1 MSNNLPSPGQPEPQ
15 HEKHTPPIVTTPN
28 PLAKSRIAAGVF
40 GIVLGG
46 LGVHRFYLGYTA
58 IGIAQILVTLVT
70 CGLGWIWGLI
80 EGILLLTKS
89 PYFQTDAFGHPFRE
103 DFTLNT

>member
-1 MSNNLPSPGQPEPQ
+1 MTYARSEPTQDQTPQPD
-15 HEKHTPPIVTTPN
+15 

-58 IGIAQILVTLVT
+58 IGIAQIVVTLVT
-70 CGLGWIWGLI
+70 LGLGWIW
-80 EGILLLTKS
+80 ES
-89 PYFQTDAFGHPFRE
+89 SRAS
-103 DFTLNT
+103 

>member
-1 MSNNLPSPGQPEPQ
+1 MTYARSEPTQDQTPQPD
-15 HEKHTPPIVTTPN
+15 

-58 IGIAQILVTLVT
+58 IGIAQIVVTLVT
-70 CGLGWIWGLI
+70 LGLGWIWGII
-80 EGILLLTKS
+80 EGILILTKDRR
-89 PYFQTDAFGHPFRE
+89 FLTDASERPLT
-103 DFTLNT
+103 D